1 MVHISKRSLKASKEG
16 IQLASRAILRFPT
29 KIDFAAELEISRSTV
44 QNFFAGK
51 PVGRENFH
59 KICQELDL
67 LWQEVAELPP
77 EVAKLPKPTVIS
89 NEITENNQL
98 AVNIGQQDNGFSPI
112 CPSFIRADSL
122 NGRVEAIS
130 DSVVEQFR
138 DLARGRIWSMC
149 GTMRVL
155 DMSCP
160 KLTENIYVDTK
171 VYLKIKGRRRLK
183 VDALHSFRVVSNAKD
198 CDLEF
203 NDDRPKQVEIL
214 GDKAAMCYSK
224 LIVLG
229 KPGSG
234 KTMFLKHLTLQ
245 CLEGGLQS
253 DRIPIFVPLR
263 DFVAYT
269 SSLDLV
275 DYISNQLA
283 EDCQIEI
290 NLVRQLLNRGKFLI
304 VLDGLDEV
312 KFSNRSVVCQ
322 HLRRFTKW
330 FPHNYYIISC
340 RHGVQCC
347 NFEQFTE
354 VEIADF
360 KPRQIEDFAVKW
372 FEPENTQLS
381 CDFLTK
387 VIKNNLIQEF
397 ATNPLLLV
405 LLCIVFEESADFPV
419 SRAEI
424 YEEGLDIMLKQWDAE
439 RAIEREQAGGLTLQQ
454 EKELL
459 CKVARR
465 TFERKEYF
473 FKETE
478 LKFYIADYATNLSQ
492 LDISRIDAQK
502 VLKSIEAKHGLLVEQ
517 AKKVYS
523 FSHLAFQ
530 EYLTAK
536 EFVAP
541 CDLAVSIAMLN
552 HLVSHLTE
560 ERWHEIFL
568 LVAEMSPQADQLFS
582 IMSQKIDDL
591 GDRFTQITA
600 FLEWVNCKT
609 ESIIIPKSE
618 PSQEKVNLAQTSGGL
633 RLTECQKEVI
643 RVFYYSMGFG
653 QILGSIGTNFS
664 LMLKL
669 DPHFGEGIAVNADLA
684 LDLSLFNLLN
694 LMPIL
699 ESIHNPALILQRSL
713 KRAISHAIK
722 IEPELTKELQ
732 RMKQRISTSQEN
744 ETQFWLWWH
753 QEGKA
758 WFSDLNSM
766 AMKYRNIAHQ
776 WNFNSQQQEVLQQYF
791 QANLLLLDCLDR
803 SSYVSSEVRDS
814 IRHQLLKPTKS
825 KTNHLQDTEQIL
837 QSNIAYVV

>member
-77 EVAKLPKPTVIS
+77 EVAKLPKPTAIN
-89 NEITENNQL
+89 NEVTENNKI
-98 AVNIGQQDNGFSPI
+98 AVNIGQQDSGFSPI
-112 CPSFIRADSL
+112 CPPFIRADSL
-122 NGRVEAIS
+122 NDKDKTVS

-138 DLARGRIWSMC
+138 NLARGRIWSMC

-160 KLTENIYVDTK
+160 KLTEDIYVDTK

-183 VDALHSFRVVSNAKD
+183 VGDLHSFQVVSNHKS
-198 CDLEF
+198 CDLQF
-203 NDDRPKQVEIL
+203 NDEQPKQIEIP
-214 GDKAAMCYSK
+214 GNKAAMCYSK
-224 LIVLG
+224 LVVLG

-245 CLEGGLQS
+245 CLKGKFQS

-269 SSLDLV
+269 SSLNLV

-283 EDCQIEI
+283 EDYQIEI
-290 NLVRQLLNRGKFLI
+290 NLVRHLLNRGRFLI

-312 KFSNRSVVCQ
+312 QLSSRSVVCQ

-360 KPRQIEDFAVKW
+360 QPRQIEDFAVKW
-372 FEPENTQLS
+372 FDPEDTQLS
-381 CDFLTK
+381 YNFLAK
-387 VIKNNLIQEF
+387 VVKNNSIQEF

-405 LLCIVFEESADFPV
+405 LLCIVFEESANFPV

-424 YEEGLDIMLKQWDAE
+424 YEEGLDIMLRQWDAE
-439 RAIEREQAGGLTLQQ
+439 RAIEREQGAGLTLEQ

-459 CKVARR
+459 CRVARK

-478 LKFYIADYATNLSQ
+478 LKFYIADYAINLSQ
-492 LDISRIDAQK
+492 TDTFPIDAQK

-536 EFVAP
+536 EFVSP

-568 LVAEMSPQADQLFS
+568 LVAEMSPQGDRLFTL
-582 IMSQKIDDL
+582 MSRQIDDI
-591 GDRFTQITA
+591 GDRSAQITA
-600 FLEWVNCKT
+600 FLEWVNCKA
-609 ESIIIPKSE
+609 ESIISPRLE
-618 PSQEKVNLAQTSGGL
+618 HFQEKVDLAETSGGL
-633 RLTECQKEVI
+633 RVTECQKEVI
-643 RVFYYSMGFG
+643 RAFYFSLGLG
-653 QILGSIGTNFS
+653 QILGCIGTNFS

-694 LMPIL
+694 LMPFL
-699 ESIHNPALILQRSL
+699 ESIHNPALTLQRSL
-713 KRAISHAIK
+713 KRVISHGIK

-732 RMKQRISTSQEN
+732 RMKQRIPTSQEN

-776 WNFNSQQQEVLQQYF
+776 WNFNAQQQEVLQQYF

-814 IRHQLLKPTKS
+814 IRRQLLKPTKS
-825 KTNHLQDTEQIL
+825 KTNHLQDTEVL
-837 QSNIAYVV
+837 QSNISYIT

>member
-77 EVAKLPKPTVIS
+77 EVAKLPKPTAIS
-89 NEITENNQL
+89 NEVTENNKI
-98 AVNIGQQDNGFSPI
+98 AVNIDRQGDGFSPI
-112 CPSFIRADSL
+112 PSSMSADL
-122 NGRVEAIS
+122 NGAVETIS

-138 DLARGRIWSMC
+138 NLARGRIWSMC

-155 DMSCP
+155 DMSYP
-160 KLTENIYVDTK
+160 KLTEDIYVDTK

-183 VDALHSFRVVSNAKD
+183 VDDLHSSQLVVNPQS
-198 CDLEF
+198 CDFKF
-203 NDDRPKQVEIL
+203 NDEQPKQVEIL
-214 GDKAAMCYSK
+214 GDKAAICYSK

-245 CLEGGLQS
+245 CLEGGFQS

-269 SSLDLV
+269 SSLNLV
-275 DYISNQLA
+275 DYISSQLA
-283 EDCQIEI
+283 EGCQIEI

-312 KFSNRSVVCQ
+312 QISNRSVVCQ

-360 KPRQIEDFAVKW
+360 EPKQIQDFAVKW
-372 FEPENTQLS
+372 FDPEDTQLS
-381 CDFLTK
+381 YDFLAK
-387 VIKNNLIQEF
+387 VIKNNSIQEF

-405 LLCIVFEESADFPV
+405 LLCIVFEESADFPI

-424 YEEGLDIMLKQWDAE
+424 YGEALDIMLRQWDAE
-439 RAIEREQAGGLTLQQ
+439 RAIEREQAGGLTIEQ

-473 FKETE
+473 FKEIE
-478 LKFYIADYATNLSQ
+478 LKFYIADYASNLSQ

-536 EFVAP
+536 EFVSP

-552 HLVSHLTE
+552 HLVSHLTD
-560 ERWHEIFL
+560 ERWREIFL
-568 LVAEMSPQADQLFS
+568 LVAEMSPQADRLFTL
-582 IMSQKIDDL
+582 ISQQIDDF
-591 GDRFTQITA
+591 GDRCPQIAA
-600 FLEWVNCKT
+600 FLEWVNCKA
-609 ESIIIPKSE
+609 ESIIIPRLE
-618 PSQEKVNLAQTSGGL
+618 HSQERVDLAKVPGGL
-633 RLTECQKEVI
+633 KVTGCQKEVF
-643 RVFYYSMGFG
+643 RAFYFSLGLG
-653 QILGSIGTNFS
+653 QISDSIGTNFS

-732 RMKQRISTSQEN
+732 RMKQKITTSQEN
-744 ETQFWLWWH
+744 ATQFWLWWH

-776 WNFNSQQQEVLQQYF
+776 WNFNSQQQQVLQQYF
-791 QANLLLLDCLDR
+791 QANILLLDCLDH

-814 IRHQLLKPTKS
+814 IGHQLLKPPKS
-825 KTNHLQDTEQIL
+825 KTNNLQDTQQML
-837 QSNIAYVV
+837 QPNMAYIV

>member
-1 MVHISKRSLKASKEG
+1 MVPISKRSLKASKEG

-77 EVAKLPKPTVIS
+77 EVAQLPKPTAIN
-89 NEITENNQL
+89 NEVTENNKIV
-98 AVNIGQQDNGFSPI
+98 VNTGQHNDFNSI

-122 NGRVEAIS
+122 NGEVETIS

-138 DLARGRIWSMC
+138 NLARGRIWSMC

-160 KLTENIYVDTK
+160 KLTEDIYVDTK

-183 VDALHSFRVVSNAKD
+183 VDDLHSFQIVSNPKS

-203 NDDRPKQVEIL
+203 NDDRPKQIEIT
-214 GDKAAMCYSK
+214 GDKAAMRYSK

-245 CLEGGLQS
+245 CLKGELQR

-269 SSLDLV
+269 SSLNLV
-275 DYISNQLA
+275 DYISSQLA
-283 EDCQIEI
+283 EDCQIET
-290 NLVRQLLNRGKFLI
+290 NLVRQLLNRGKFSI

-312 KFSNRSVVCQ
+312 KVSNRSVVCQ

-330 FPHNYYIISC
+330 FPHNCYIISC
-340 RHGVQCC
+340 RHGVECC

-372 FEPENTQLS
+372 FDPKDTQLS
-381 CDFLTK
+381 YNFLTK
-387 VIKNNLIQEF
+387 VVKNNSIQEF

-424 YEEGLDIMLKQWDAE
+424 YEEGLDIMLRQWDAE
-439 RAIEREQAGGLTLQQ
+439 RAIEREQGEGLTLQQ

-459 CKVARR
+459 CKIARK

-478 LKFYIADYATNLSQ
+478 LKFYIANYAINLSQ
-492 LDISRIDAQK
+492 TDISRIDAQK

-536 EFVAP
+536 EFVSP
-541 CDLAVSIAMLN
+541 GDLAVSRAMLN

-568 LVAEMSPQADQLFS
+568 LVAEMLPQAERLFS
-582 IMSQKIDDL
+582 IMSQQIDDL
-591 GDRFTQITA
+591 GDRFPQITA

-609 ESIIIPKSE
+609 ESIIIPRLE
-618 PSQEKVNLAQTSGGL
+618 TSQEKVDLAKTSGGL
-633 RLTECQKEVI
+633 KLTQCQKEVI
-643 RVFYYSMGFG
+643 RAFYFSLGSG
-653 QILGSIGTNFS
+653 QILGRIGTNFS

-669 DPHFGEGIAVNADLA
+669 DPHFGERIAVNADLG

-699 ESIHNPALILQRSL
+699 ESIHNPALTLQRSL
-713 KRAISHAIK
+713 KRVISHGIK
-722 IEPELTKELQ
+722 IEPELIKELQ
-732 RMKQRISTSQEN
+732 KMKQKIPIPQEN
-744 ETQFWLWWH
+744 AAQFWLWWH

-776 WNFNSQQQEVLQQYF
+776 WNFNAQQQEVLQQYF

-803 SSYVSSEVRDS
+803 SSYLSSEVRDS
-814 IRHQLLKPTKS
+814 IKHQLLKPTKS
-825 KTNHLQDTEQIL
+825 KANNLQDTEQML
-837 QSNIAYVV
+837 QSNIAYIV